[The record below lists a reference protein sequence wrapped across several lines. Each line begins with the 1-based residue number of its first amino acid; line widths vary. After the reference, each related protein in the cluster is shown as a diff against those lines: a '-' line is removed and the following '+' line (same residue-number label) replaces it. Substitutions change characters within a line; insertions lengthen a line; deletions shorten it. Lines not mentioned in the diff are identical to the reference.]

1 MGSVGKSADPLT
13 PRGDGEALSL
23 EVDDPMPP
31 RKASSEFLRQPYPK
45 PTQVGEE
52 SILRREVTL
61 VKELGK
67 LTP

>member
-1 MGSVGKSADPLT
+1 MAIQL
-13 PRGDGEALSL
+13 R
-23 EVDDPMPP
+23 EVMTRPFGHKVDNPILP
-31 RKASSEFLRQPYPK
+31 RKASSEQMRKPYPK

-52 SILRREVTL
+52 RILRREVTL

>member
-1 MGSVGKSADPLT
+1 
-13 PRGDGEALSL
+13 
-23 EVDDPMPP
+23 MPP
-31 RKASSEFLRQPYPK
+31 RKASSECARKPYPK

>member
-1 MGSVGKSADPLT
+1 MIPCCQEK
-13 PRGDGEALSL
+13 PRSEW
-23 EVDDPMPP
+23 V
-31 RKASSEFLRQPYPK
+31 RKPYPK

>member
-1 MGSVGKSADPLT
+1 MARLFSHKANDPRL
-13 PRGDGEALSL
+13 
-23 EVDDPMPP
+23 P
-31 RKASSEFLRQPYPK
+31 RKASSEQLREPYPK

-52 SILRREVTL
+52 RILRREVTL